1 MLFSVVFVAMVVAG
15 ALLPVQG
22 AVNAQLAVGL
32 GHPIS
37 ASLVSALVTT
47 VGLLVVLAIL
57 RPPIPSVA
65 RLAEIPWWLILA
77 GGLAGTYALFMFVLS
92 APILGAGVMI
102 AALLVG
108 QLVAGVALDHYGAF
122 GLQQHDFGPGRAIGI
137 ALLAA
142 GAIMVRRF

>member
-1 MLFSVVFVAMVVAG
+1 MLVSVVFVAMVLAG

-37 ASLVSALVTT
+37 ATLVSAIVTT
-47 VGLLVVLAIL
+47 LGLFVILAIL
-57 RPPIPSVA
+57 RPAMPPVA
-65 RLAEIPWWLILA
+65 RLAEIPWWLFLA
-77 GGLAGTYALFMFVLS
+77 GGLAGTYALFLFVLS
-92 APILGAGVMI
+92 PPILGAGVMI
-102 AALLVG
+102 AALLAG
-108 QLVAGVALDHYGAF
+108 QLIAGVALDHYGAF
-122 GLQQHDFGPGRAIGI
+122 GLQQHSFGPGRAIGI